1 MHKEVSQIS
10 NLFEDF
16 ERNIKFLLE
25 RKDQHGQIINVL
37 TGCIDYL
44 SFFKIFIIILVTLGQ
59 ILLIKFF
66 FKNDKKINFS
76 NPFYDSQL

>member
-25 RKDQHGQIINVL
+25 RKDQTFASETL
-37 TGCIDYL
+37 LCYL
-44 SFFKIFIIILVTLGQ
+44 CGRSYKTLYDRN
-59 ILLIKFF
+59 LKS
-66 FKNDKKINFS
+66 NSCTDKTVVYITTVES
-76 NPFYDSQL
+76 